1 MHSKTFKEKY
11 EQLSKFSEIILRGPY
26 VVSRGLYLFRFSSI
40 HHHFLLPTRISVAW
54 CSQDFQGRRSANFF
68 LPKNTYISSSNFKFW
83 HFDCIVLCSRQKF
96 ISIGAS
102 VKEGKKTIR
111 WKVKNGRQ
119 QQSTLFSHQAWK
131 SNPNFKA
138 LKIYQQI
145 SIKLSSEITA
155 AERSSTN
162 LDVDHTVKVLSH

>member
-68 LPKNTYISSSNFKFW
+68 CLKTPTYLVAILNFDILTASCYVPDKNSFRLE
-83 HFDCIVLCSRQKF
+83 H
-96 ISIGAS
+96 
-102 VKEGKKTIR
+102 R
-111 WKVKNGRQ
+111 WKKVRKLSVGKSKMDASNNQ
-119 QQSTLFSHQAWK
+119 HFSHTRHE
-131 SNPNFKA
+131 NPT
-138 LKIYQQI
+138 QI
-145 SIKLSSEITA
+145 SKHWRYTNKY
-155 AERSSTN
+155 RSN
-162 LDVDHTVKVLSH
+162 